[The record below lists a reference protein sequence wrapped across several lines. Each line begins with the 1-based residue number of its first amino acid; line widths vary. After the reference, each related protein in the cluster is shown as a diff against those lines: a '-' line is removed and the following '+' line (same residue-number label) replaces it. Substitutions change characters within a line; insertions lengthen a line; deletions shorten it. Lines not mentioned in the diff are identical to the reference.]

1 MVQKY
6 LKIFRKVDLKIE
18 NNDFRKVDLKIKN
31 TDFRKVDL
39 KIENNDF
46 RVSAPTT
53 QAIQKGNSSA
63 LDNNIR
69 EVKFGMY
76 QNFWFQ
82 TMLLHCTRG
91 PYVANMRRS

>member
-31 TDFRKVDL
+31 NDFRKVDL

-46 RVSAPTT
+46 RVCAPTT
-53 QAIQKGNSSA
+53 QAI
-63 LDNNIR
+63 
-69 EVKFGMY
+69 
-76 QNFWFQ
+76 
-82 TMLLHCTRG
+82 
-91 PYVANMRRS
+91 